1 MIPQITE
8 KIVQKSDNSFSYLFF
23 SKKIYAIMS
32 KRRFLDADK
41 RTTSEKSHHTSPK
54 ISHKGTFGRI
64 VLIGGNEQYGGAIIM
79 SALAAVH
86 SGAGLTTVVTDE
98 KIGVLFTVICQ
109 KQ

>member
-1 MIPQITE
+1 MLINEQLVKRVITPRLL
-8 KIVQKSDNSFSYLFF
+8 S
-23 SKKIYAIMS
+23 
-32 KRRFLDADK
+32 
-41 RTTSEKSHHTSPK
+41 
-54 ISHKGTFGRI
+54 SHKGTFGRI

-86 SGAGLTTVVTDE
+86 FVLFISTVVTDE

>member
-32 KRRFLDADK
+32 KRRFSMLINEQLVK
-41 RTTSEKSHHTSPK
+41 RVITPRPK

-86 SGAGLTTVVTDE
+86 SGGGSHD
-98 KIGVLFTVICQ
+98 CSN
-109 KQ
+109 